1 MLPVPAAGDV
11 SDSRFAV
18 RHRLKYCA
26 KLVGILTLHV
36 TELPHL
42 RKRREEKDKGKQR
55 QRKENVKGRRRG
67 SERANFWEPV
77 CGVYCVG

>member
-1 MLPVPAAGDV
+1 
-11 SDSRFAV
+11 V
-18 RHRLKYCA
+18 RHRLKYSA
-26 KLVGILTLHV
+26 KMVGILTSHL

-55 QRKENVKGRRRG
+55 QKKENVNGRRRG
-67 SERANFWEPV
+67 SERSNFWESV